1 MYFILYFIYVYTVF
15 LSLHPITSSSLCLLH
30 WTPSSFPSAH
40 PNVTSFI
47 CDPLGLLEMLE
58 CTRESFFAG
67 AQATWKWLHYW
78 RKWVEVLLKR
88 WSQMLPMKHK
98 HPGECCGMVVNSL
111 WETDESFTG
120 ACCPCVPTVRH
131 SQELVFSYYLM
142 GSRDQTQV
150 SRLIWQEPVSTV
162 SSCQPKTQFQK
173 KFSPI
178 FLSYLRISTE
188 HIH

>member
-1 MYFILYFIYVYTVF
+1 
-15 LSLHPITSSSLCLLH
+15 
-30 WTPSSFPSAH
+30 
-40 PNVTSFI
+40 
-47 CDPLGLLEMLE
+47 
-58 CTRESFFAG
+58 
-67 AQATWKWLHYW
+67 
-78 RKWVEVLLKR
+78 
-88 WSQMLPMKHK
+88 MLPMKHK

-131 SQELVFSYYLM
+131 SQELVFSFYLM

-188 HIH
+188 HIHQHEAGSWDFWREQACLRFHIRIKFIKLLSVKGTRAAASQAQADTEPSNSGRDAVGLKLVVESW